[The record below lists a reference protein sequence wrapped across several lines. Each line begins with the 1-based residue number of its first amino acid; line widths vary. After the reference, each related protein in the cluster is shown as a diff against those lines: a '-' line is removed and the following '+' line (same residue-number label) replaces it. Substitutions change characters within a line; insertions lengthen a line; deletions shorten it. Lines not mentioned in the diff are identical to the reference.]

1 MTTTRRSFLKTI
13 AGTTAAAGIGTWR
26 PRSARAATAVKVG
39 CVVLGD
45 MGINAPTMIALE
57 KGYFKQNDLDAEMI
71 PFKGG
76 PDLLKGVLAGG
87 ADIGLTGA
95 TDPLVFRERGTGIR
109 AIATILEK
117 NHFTLTVSPQIK
129 KVEDLKGGSIGV
141 TVVGSTTWVFAR
153 MLARKMGWDP
163 EKDIKIVGV
172 GGIDAQA
179 AALKRGET
187 QGCIFGDAGSVL
199 EYQGVGH
206 IIMRLDEVTP
216 KWISLVAYSTD
227 ELIKTKK
234 DTLQRTLKSIFQ
246 GQKFFRENPEE
257 TIRIASKGIGW
268 PEPATRRAYD
278 LVKPLLSVD
287 GRMDLDAM
295 KVMQD
300 TLLELNVVKQRLPL
314 DQHYTTEF
322 VPVKI

>member
-13 AGTTAAAGIGTWR
+13 AGGTAAAGAGAWR
-26 PRSARAATAVKVG
+26 PRVAPAATAVKVG

-95 TDPLVFRERGTGIR
+95 TDPLVVRERGTGIR

-117 NHFTLTVSPQIK
+117 NHFTLTVTPKIK

-153 MLARKMGWDP
+153 MLAR
-163 EKDIKIVGV
+163 
-172 GGIDAQA
+172 
-179 AALKRGET
+179 
-187 QGCIFGDAGSVL
+187 
-199 EYQGVGH
+199 
-206 IIMRLDEVTP
+206 
-216 KWISLVAYSTD
+216 
-227 ELIKTKK
+227 
-234 DTLQRTLKSIFQ
+234 
-246 GQKFFRENPEE
+246 
-257 TIRIASKGIGW
+257 
-268 PEPATRRAYD
+268 
-278 LVKPLLSVD
+278 
-287 GRMDLDAM
+287 
-295 KVMQD
+295 
-300 TLLELNVVKQRLPL
+300 
-314 DQHYTTEF
+314 
-322 VPVKI
+322 